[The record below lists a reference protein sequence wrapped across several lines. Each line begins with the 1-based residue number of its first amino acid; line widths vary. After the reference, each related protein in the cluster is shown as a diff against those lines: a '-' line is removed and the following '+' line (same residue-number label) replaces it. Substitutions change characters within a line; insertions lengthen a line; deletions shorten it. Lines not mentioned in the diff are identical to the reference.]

1 MFPCGDDHLEPP
13 TKYISPYRMGPQKK
27 TWILVRGTE
36 FNPRRSISL
45 GQLLTKPFEPT
56 VPLLPDGPLAIP
68 EASIERSNQK
78 GVKSGSRTGL
88 GISFGLWAEA
98 DLLPVSGNVGCK
110 REASQEEEWEFDSLD
125 SEIMAPRLSDI
136 RTALGTDEV
145 VAQIRRS
152 RFNYRKRLYMITG
165 VRIARGARLSRKAT
179 KTRGGNAKIMVD
191 LATVSVV
198 PVKVGP
204 DINVTRENEE
214 SYSFEETSDFV
225 YAYRVCEVHYGKDV
239 YTAAFNKGDTFKEE
253 GKAWGSEDNNGE
265 SEEDNEDEEEN
276 ARIVVENI
284 TDCDHAS
291 TTRSGEGSKVEV
303 IGIEDDEEFIM
314 AAAI

>member
-1 MFPCGDDHLEPP
+1 
-13 TKYISPYRMGPQKK
+13 MGSQKK

-36 FNPRRSISL
+36 FNPGGYISL
-45 GQLLTKPFEPT
+45 GQMLTKPFEPS
-56 VPLLPDGPLAIP
+56 VPLFPEGPLAIP
-68 EASIERSNQK
+68 EASIERSNLR
-78 GVKSGSRTGL
+78 GVKSGSLNGL
-88 GISFGLWAEA
+88 GMSFGLWAEA
-98 DLLPVSGNVGCK
+98 DLLPVSGNVGGR
-110 REASQEEEWEFDSLD
+110 REKSQNDGWEFDNLD
-125 SEIMAPRLSDI
+125 SEIMIPRLSDI

-225 YAYRVCEVHYGKDV
+225 YAYRVCEVHYGRDV
-239 YTAAFNKGDTFKEE
+239 HTKAFNKGDTFKEE
-253 GKAWGSEDNNGE
+253 DNVLDSEDSDDESGE
-265 SEEDNEDEEEN
+265 DDEGEEEN
-276 ARIVVENI
+276 VRIVVENI
-284 TDCDHAS
+284 TDWNNTG
-291 TTRSGEGSKVEV
+291 TTGSEEGYRVEV
-303 IGIEDDEEFIM
+303 LGIEDDEEFVM